1 MAGAV
6 AVPDYRAAVTTGGD
20 GIHSRVCPRSSVRGG
35 LRPPPVVIVT
45 PIGGNAGLPVHAG
58 VWLPWPGKRLQA
70 STTDL
75 PVVRRAV
82 AIGNVTVIR
91 R

>member
-1 MAGAV
+1 MVSG
-6 AVPDYRAAVTTGGD
+6 RTGLPKHD
-20 GIHSRVCPRSSVRGG
+20 V
-35 LRPPPVVIVT
+35 LRPP
-45 PIGGNAGLPVHAG
+45 GYAGWIYPLRAG

-82 AIGNVTVIR
+82 AIGHVTVIR